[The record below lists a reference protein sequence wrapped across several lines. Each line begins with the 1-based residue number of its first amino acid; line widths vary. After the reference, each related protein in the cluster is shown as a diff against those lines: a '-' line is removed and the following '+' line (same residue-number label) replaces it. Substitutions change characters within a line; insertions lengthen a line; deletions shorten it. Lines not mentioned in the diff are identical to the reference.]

1 MYALP
6 VLFGGYLLT
15 TQTIHLKDS
24 DLVHSPGV
32 RAEFAL
38 EGGLIRARERPGGD
52 ARRQENGRNPSS
64 DEVYDS
70 IAKSCCHNTFACG
83 LPVKCVLWH
92 PEISVLLLHDAR

>member
-1 MYALP
+1 MGSNPGSTFTTFAYDVDKEAGLTTLTGAGAFVGIWQYPVSGLFRMYQRWYALP

-38 EGGLIRARERPGGD
+38 EGG
-52 ARRQENGRNPSS
+52 
-64 DEVYDS
+64 
-70 IAKSCCHNTFACG
+70 
-83 LPVKCVLWH
+83 
-92 PEISVLLLHDAR
+92 